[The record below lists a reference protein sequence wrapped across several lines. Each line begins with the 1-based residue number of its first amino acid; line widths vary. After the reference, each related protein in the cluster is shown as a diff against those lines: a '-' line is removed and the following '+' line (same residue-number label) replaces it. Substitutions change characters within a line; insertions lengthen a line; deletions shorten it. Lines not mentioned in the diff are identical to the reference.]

1 MRIYTDAS
9 SRGNISGIAYVVT
22 DARDRKVHDE
32 GKIFP
37 KGDNNTAELEAIRLA
52 LCFSQDKA
60 GLLKLGIDPDERF
73 IILTDSSY
81 AINAIRFGVCR
92 ETEKDLVTEIQDRLS
107 SQKAHLMWIKG
118 HCQDGTILSY
128 YNKCAD
134 KLSKKMRKN
143 EERGRR
149 AAHKSQKEAARNGF
163 LIQPGGLYFRNG
175 RDYTL

>member
-52 LCFSQDKA
+52 LCFSQDKS
-60 GLLKLGIDPDERF
+60 GLLKLGIDPNERF

-81 AINAIRFGVCR
+81 AINAIRLGICR
-92 ETEKDLVTEIQDRLS
+92 ETEKELVAEIQDRLS
-107 SQKAHLMWIKG
+107 SQGAHLMWIKG

-143 EERGRR
+143 EEKGRR

-163 LIQPGGLYFRNG
+163 LTQLGLYFRNG
-175 RDYTL
+175 RDHAL